1 MLDGWFKIGN
11 HWSEEFQ
18 MFLTKPPEKKKA
30 QRMITLDEVSGVNK
44 LVITDKGYYTNVEHT
59 LECFYVSP
67 DMHSIQFVEDL
78 ITSALDTRG
87 EYVDFI
93 PYYDPR
99 YIYKVVVI
107 NNPTFS
113 GNISA
118 MRGVPFTFDVSFAPF
133 KYRVGGER
141 AIEFNKPQKIYNPER
156 YESYPSIK
164 VYGQGNISIFINNR
178 ETKLKNIE
186 NTIIIDSNEDV
197 MEVYKENN
205 GELINLH
212 DNFVGSQNFPYLD
225 SGMNQISWNGNVSKI
240 EIEPRWQTKI

>member
-1 MLDGWFKIGN
+1 
-11 HWSEEFQ
+11 
-18 MFLTKPPEKKKA
+18 
-30 QRMITLDEVSGVNK
+30 MITLDEVSGVNK

-99 YIYKVVVI
+99 YIYKAVVI

-113 GNISA
+113 GNISG

-141 AIEFNKPQKIYNPER
+141 AIEFNKPQQLYNPER
-156 YESYPSIK
+156 YESYPLIK

-225 SGMNQISWNGNVSKI
+225 SGMNQISWNGKVLKI

>member
-1 MLDGWFKIGN
+1 
-11 HWSEEFQ
+11 
-18 MFLTKPPEKKKA
+18 
-30 QRMITLDEVSGVNK
+30 MITLDEVSGVNK

-156 YESYPSIK
+156 YESYPLIK
-164 VYGQGNISIFINNR
+164 IYGQGNISIFINNR

>member
-1 MLDGWFKIGN
+1 
-11 HWSEEFQ
+11 

-44 LVITDKGYYTNVEHT
+44 LVITDKGHYTNVEHT

-99 YIYKVVVI
+99 YIYKAVVI

-113 GNISA
+113 GNISG

-141 AIEFNKPQKIYNPER
+141 AIEFNKPQQLYNPER
-156 YESYPSIK
+156 YESYPLIK
-164 VYGQGNISIFINNR
+164 IYGQGNISIFINNR
-178 ETKLKNIE
+178 ETKVINVE

-205 GELINLH
+205 GDLINLH
-212 DNFVGSQNFPYLD
+212 DKFVGNQNFPYLD

>member
-1 MLDGWFKIGN
+1 
-11 HWSEEFQ
+11 
-18 MFLTKPPEKKKA
+18 
-30 QRMITLDEVSGVNK
+30 MITLDEVSGVNK

-99 YIYKVVVI
+99 YIYKAVVI

-113 GNISA
+113 GNISG

-141 AIEFNKPQKIYNPER
+141 AIEFNKPQQLYNPER

>member
-1 MLDGWFKIGN
+1 
-11 HWSEEFQ
+11 
-18 MFLTKPPEKKKA
+18 
-30 QRMITLDEVSGVNK
+30 MITLDEVSGVNK

-99 YIYKVVVI
+99 YIYKAVVI

-113 GNISA
+113 GNISG

-141 AIEFNKPQKIYNPER
+141 AIEFNKPQQLYNPER
-156 YESYPSIK
+156 YESYPLIK
-164 VYGQGNISIFINNR
+164 IYGQGNISIFINNR
-178 ETKLKNIE
+178 ETKVINVE